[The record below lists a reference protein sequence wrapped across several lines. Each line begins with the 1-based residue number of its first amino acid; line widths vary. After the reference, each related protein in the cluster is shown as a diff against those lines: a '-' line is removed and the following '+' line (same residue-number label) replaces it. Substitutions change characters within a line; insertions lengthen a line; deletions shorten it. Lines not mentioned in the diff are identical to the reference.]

1 MTEEVTLMGE
11 EGQREVCAIQRDQG
25 NCGSLGRG
33 VCSLS
38 LGRGCR
44 QEKLTAE
51 KPCLGTWIDS
61 KNDII
66 ILPQEKPNEN
76 MASKDNRVLH

>member
-33 VCSLS
+33 VGQQTGAINS
-38 LGRGCR
+38 R
-44 QEKLTAE
+44 ET
-51 KPCLGTWIDS
+51 
-61 KNDII
+61 
-66 ILPQEKPNEN
+66 LPG
-76 MASKDNRVLH
+76 DLD